1 MVQKSSLHAEGRQ
14 KTVRPLVSIRIIARA
29 DCCVNRMNEL
39 NLKNVWNEELAGT
52 AMMVLF
58 RGEGEIK
65 ARCPG
70 FMFERLNKMMSFTL
84 VGWSKRERAFRGC
97 IKSFELIY

>member
-1 MVQKSSLHAEGRQ
+1 
-14 KTVRPLVSIRIIARA
+14 
-29 DCCVNRMNEL
+29 MNECSTL
-39 NLKNVWNEELAGT
+39 NVWNEELAGI

-70 FMFERLNKMMSFTL
+70 FMFEQLNKMMSFTL
-84 VGWSKRERAFRGC
+84 VGRSERERAFRGC
-97 IKSFELIY
+97 IKSFELIF

>member
-1 MVQKSSLHAEGRQ
+1 MLYAEGRR
-14 KTVRPLVSIRIIARA
+14 KTLRPSVSIRITARA
-29 DCCVNRMNEL
+29 DCCVNGMNEL
-39 NLKNVWNEELAGT
+39 NLKNVWNEELAGI

-70 FMFERLNKMMSFTL
+70 FMFEQLNKMMSFTL
-84 VGWSKRERAFRGC
+84 VERSKTERAFRGC
-97 IKSFELIY
+97 IRSFELIY

>member
-1 MVQKSSLHAEGRQ
+1 MLYAEGRR

-29 DCCVNRMNEL
+29 DCCDNGMNEL
-39 NLKNVWNEELAGT
+39 NLKNVWNEELAEI

-70 FMFERLNKMMSFTL
+70 FMFEQLNKMMSFTL
-84 VGWSKRERAFRGC
+84 VGRSKTERAFRGC
-97 IKSFELIY
+97 ISSFELIY